1 MFWWFERAG
10 RFVRCAAQAVPGDG
24 YELRIVSPDGT
35 ERVERFDAS
44 SELAKRQASLEREFL
59 ADGWTGPH
67 GWNI

>member
-10 RFVRCAAQAVPGDG
+10 RFVRCAAQPVPGDG
-24 YELRIVSPDGT
+24 YELRITRPDGT
-35 ERVERFDAS
+35 EQVERFSAS
-44 SELAKRQASLEREFL
+44 SDLAKRQSVLEDEFL